1 MKKSRSSGSS
11 DKHNLDENVQEVAA
25 DAELQDS
32 ASQQVLHALQRFY
45 QIDEA
50 DMRSVERGWER
61 VLQRTLLEEQATLPT
76 RALQATQAPVS
87 PGKLLH
93 FPSNKKNRSRLTV
106 LVAGFAA
113 LFLVGGLMGALLL
126 NQHLKI
132 SASSTASPTQK
143 ISVDPTPQKSSHL
156 LGRYLGPVA
165 LGMTIS
171 EVQNLLGNGM
181 SEKDIGKFA
190 LRYDE
195 LGLEI
200 SFSMST
206 EQAYQIVA
214 WGSFSGATA
223 EGCRLG
229 VTPDIFSQIY
239 QSFAQSQTTVTIGQE
254 PFTIFSKFARAAL
267 IASDSQRT
275 TLWALLD
282 QEKKVSQFV
291 LMAGAKKSFSTN
303 QP

>member
-1 MKKSRSSGSS
+1 
-11 DKHNLDENVQEVAA
+11 
-25 DAELQDS
+25 
-32 ASQQVLHALQRFY
+32 
-45 QIDEA
+45 
-50 DMRSVERGWER
+50 ER

-93 FPSNKKNRSRLTV
+93 FPGNKKNRSRLTV

-143 ISVDPTPQKSSHL
+143 ISVDPTPQKSSDL

-165 LGMTIS
+165 LGMTVS
-171 EVQNLLGNGM
+171 EVQNLMGNGM
-181 SEKDIGKFA
+181 SEKDMGKFA

-206 EQAYQIVA
+206 GQAYQIVA

-229 VTPDIFSQIY
+229 VTPDQFSQIY